1 MEILII
7 KNLKYARNFQLST
20 IFLLNK
26 KVKQKSGSSHSNMFL
41 KVGVPRE
48 KLKSREKPSKNF
60 LVHLQAEGLQLF
72 KK

>member
-1 MEILII
+1 
-7 KNLKYARNFQLST
+7 
-20 IFLLNK
+20 
-26 KVKQKSGSSHSNMFL
+26 MFL

-72 KK
+72 KKWTSSQMLYNDFAKIISYPFIVFFKI